1 MRFSEIPYERPDQ
14 QELLQQIQRL
24 EQQARSTDSADA
36 LLTILKEVDQLQRH
50 IRTLQALVHIRFTQ
64 DVRSEFWKNEKIF
77 WEQLLPEL
85 AEKQRQLLAALVEHP
100 QRPAVEQQVGERL
113 FLGYEISLQTF
124 DPSIK
129 PLLLQIVALERRYTE
144 LTGSLLITFRGN
156 QYTMSQIQPFLQD
169 PDRETRK
176 AAAEALWNALGNLAA
191 ELDTIY
197 DQLVKLRHQK
207 ARKLG
212 FDNYIQLRYLEMFR
226 TDYTPEDVAQLRK
239 VIRETVVP
247 IVQQLR
253 QEQQQWLN
261 LDHLRI
267 YDEALLF
274 PSGNPQ
280 PKGDPEWILQQAKTM
295 YTQLSDET
303 ARLMTH
309 LVEDEFLDV
318 LSRPGKASGGYCA
331 YLPDYRSP
339 FIFANFNGTIDDV
352 RVLTHEFG
360 HAFQQDQSSTQPFL
374 AYMSPTLETAEIH
387 SMGMEFLTYPW
398 MDLFFG
404 DEVEKFYT
412 QHLFAAVSFLCY
424 AAAVDEFQHRIYEQ
438 PEMSPQQRLA
448 VWQEMEKQYLPWRDN
463 TGIPALEQG
472 RFWQRQLHIYRA
484 PFYYIDYALAQ
495 LCAFQIWLQSRRS
508 YAETFQ
514 KYQRLCQLG
523 GRLSFVQTLQT
534 VGLSSPFDSQVVQQ
548 TVTEVVA
555 LLRTLTEQV
564 IPSASTVA

>member
-1 MRFSEIPYERPDQ
+1 MRFSEIPYERPNQ
-14 QELLQQIQRL
+14 QELLQQLQHL
-24 EQQARSTDSADA
+24 EQQVRSAHSAEA
-36 LLTILKEVDQLQRH
+36 LLLLLKEIDQLQRH
-50 IRTLQALVHIRFTQ
+50 IRTLQAIVHIRFTQ
-64 DVRSEFWKNEKIF
+64 DVRSEFWRNEKIF

-85 AEKQRQLLAALVEHP
+85 AEKQRHLLAALVEHP
-100 QRPAVEQQVGERL
+100 QRSAVEQQVGERL

-144 LTGSLLITFRGN
+144 LTGSLLISFRGN

-176 AAAEALWNALGNLAA
+176 AAAEALWAAFGNLAE
-191 ELDTIY
+191 ELDTLY

-226 TDYTPEDVAQLRK
+226 TDYTPEDVAQLRQ
-239 VIRETVVP
+239 VIRKTVVP

-253 QEQQQWLN
+253 REQQQWLN

-267 YDEALLF
+267 YDESLLF

-295 YTQLSDET
+295 YTQL
-303 ARLMTH
+303 
-309 LVEDEFLDV
+309 
-318 LSRPGKASGGYCA
+318 GYCA
-331 YLPDYRSP
+331 YLPEYRSP

-398 MDLFFG
+398 MELFFG

-438 PEMSPQQRLA
+438 PEMSPHQRLA
-448 VWQEMEKQYLPWRDN
+448 VWQEMEKKYLPWRN
-463 TGIPALEQG
+463 NAGITALEQG

-495 LCAFQIWLQSRRS
+495 ICAFQIWLRSRQS

-514 KYQRLCQLG
+514 QYRTLCQLG
-523 GRLSFVQTLQT
+523 GRYSFVQTLKA
-534 VGLSSPFDSQVVQQ
+534 VGLFSPFDPQIVQRTITEIVSLLQ
-548 TVTEVVA
+548 TLIA
-555 LLRTLTEQV
+555 QS
-564 IPSASTVA
+564 IPSASTTA